1 MCCQGA
7 RVLCDT
13 ELEYLHIV
21 RMTVMQ
27 IFRTLLPLSPKSSLS
42 YHVTSILS
50 LRPLSLSVSPILH
63 SSPSSISPPYPP
75 SPLILPQLTPS
86 YPYPFPIF
94 LPSPLPPSLPLRISR
109 SNSERRERDPEPRIL
124 SRQQEYSSD
133 DSGSAETPSRFNA
146 KKKVIYF
153 TCVCT
158 GGVRVVCG
166 K

>member
-1 MCCQGA
+1 
-7 RVLCDT
+7 
-13 ELEYLHIV
+13 
-21 RMTVMQ
+21 MTVMK

-63 SSPSSISPPYPP
+63 SSPSSISPYPP
-75 SPLILPQLTPS
+75 YLPPNPPSANSFLSLSLTYIPPLS
-86 YPYPFPIF
+86 
-94 LPSPLPPSLPLRISR
+94 LPPSLPLRISR

-158 GGVRVVCG
+158 GVVRVVCG
-166 K
+166 M